1 MKPPCDRQYMPAGPG
16 HYMNRS
22 QGTITLSPGGVPG
35 SSLGGPP
42 AFAHCSLIARSE
54 GSACGVVDQVLGS
67 LHSGDA
73 LTLVRWRPPLRWL
86 LLFSLML
93 TTDSFTLPAG
103 RSLRSLSPSA
113 RWTGRSAFLRCTPWA
128 DRLSSQ
134 SLPLPWERRSPARRV
149 RREGDTRLSPGVTR
163 GRESGCLRRI
173 SGAGPGH
180 SGPSDRMGA
189 SH

>member
-16 HYMNRS
+16 HYNNRS
-22 QGTITLSPGGVPG
+22 QGTITLSPGGIPG
-35 SSLGGPP
+35 FSWAGLRPSPTARFRSLRGLGLRRTVSGP
-42 AFAHCSLIARSE
+42 L
-54 GSACGVVDQVLGS
+54 S

-113 RWTGRSAFLRCTPWA
+113 RWTGRSASTRCSPWA

-149 RREGDTRLSPGVTR
+149 RREGDTCLSPGVTR
-163 GRESGCLRRI
+163 GRESGGRNIPTFSLLQQ
-173 SGAGPGH
+173 
-180 SGPSDRMGA
+180 
-189 SH
+189 